1 MSKLGNHSAVK
12 ALSLGRVLRMFKN
25 PSYETDNL
33 CSVHESFYPQYSDQL
48 YPLNSPV
55 KVLASLLVC

>member
-1 MSKLGNHSAVK
+1 
-12 ALSLGRVLRMFKN
+12 MFKN

-33 CSVHESFYPQYSDQL
+33 CSVHERFYPQYSDQL